1 MLSLGREIEEYL
13 ETMEDDEEW
22 KRVSDSENVQ
32 FILNKLPENIEFI
45 HSKLTETLLAA
56 EDQN

>member
-22 KRVSDSENVQ
+22 KRVSDGENVT
-32 FILNKLPENIEFI
+32 FILKKLPENIEFI
-45 HSKLTETLLAA
+45 HAKLTQTLMAA
-56 EDQN
+56 EE